1 MEELILLRAVER
13 LLAIVVGGLSIWFGF
28 RLFLAIPD
36 RPADGHAEISLS
48 KNRRLLVSRIA
59 PGIFF
64 ALFGTLAVIASFY
77 FSTTLQS
84 VEGARYSGLGHRST
98 APFGANAD
106 RSIAPLDPATLSL
119 TLAFL
124 SDMEAELA
132 RHGTEDEAAWRAR
145 RFRIAKLA
153 IMERN
158 WQSDWGDF
166 AEFEIWLDEGVGRS
180 SRPEFE
186 RAVAVMEGRE

>member
-1 MEELILLRAVER
+1 MEELILLRAAER
-13 LLAIVVGGLSIWFGF
+13 LLAIIIGGLSIWFGF

-36 RPADGHAEISLS
+36 QPANGHAEVSLA

-59 PGIFF
+59 PGTFF

-77 FSTTLQS
+77 FPTTLQS
-84 VEGARYSGLGHRST
+84 AEGARYSGLGQRAA
-98 APFGANAD
+98 APAGANTG
-106 RSIAPLDPATLSL
+106 RTIAPLDPATLSL

-124 SDMEAELA
+124 SDMETELA
-132 RHGTEDEAAWRAR
+132 RHGTDAETDWRAR
-145 RFRIAKLA
+145 RFRVAKQA

-158 WQSDWGDF
+158 WRSDWGDF
-166 AEFEIWLDEGVGRS
+166 AEFEIWLDEGVDRS

-186 RAVAVMEGRE
+186 RALAVLEGRE